1 VSEPLASHRRHPRR
15 LRPRL
20 GDTLVGVDAPGGLV
34 RLAIAGGTG
43 MTGTHISAIARE
55 RGHDVIV
62 LSRRTGVEL
71 LSGAGLAGAL
81 ASADAVIDVTN
92 VTTAKPD
99 VSVLFFAGVTK
110 SLLAAERA
118 AHVPH
123 HLVLTIVGAEAAPDG
138 YYAGKLVQERLVAA
152 GEVPWTVL
160 RTTQFHEYAAM
171 MFHRTH
177 AGAHVAPT
185 GRLQPI
191 AVREV
196 AAHLVDL
203 AEQGPRGRATDL
215 AGPREESLADMVHR
229 YAHAI
234 GHRAPV
240 PLVNTPGAIG
250 RAFRSGALLP
260 GPEVLRGV
268 QTFTE
273 WLDALPDA

>member
-1 VSEPLASHRRHPRR
+1 M
-15 LRPRL
+15 
-20 GDTLVGVDAPGGLV
+20 

-43 MTGTHISAIARE
+43 MTGAHIAAIAGE
-55 RGHDVIV
+55 RGHDILI
-62 LSRRTGVEL
+62 LSRRTGIEL

-81 ASADAVIDVTN
+81 DGVDAVIDVTN

-99 VSVLFFAGVTK
+99 VSVMFFAGATK

-118 AHVPH
+118 AGVSHHV
-123 HLVLTIVGAEAAPDG
+123 VLTIVGAEAAPDG
-138 YYAGKLVQERLVAA
+138 YYAGKLVQERLVA
-152 GEVPWTVL
+152 GGDVPSTIL

-171 MFHRTH
+171 MYHRGH
-177 AGAHVAPT
+177 AGAHIAPA
-185 GRLQPI
+185 GRVQPV

-203 AEQGPRGRATDL
+203 AEQSPAGRTTDL
-215 AGPREESLADMVHR
+215 AGPQEESLADMVHR

-234 GHRAPV
+234 GHRTPV
-240 PLVNTPGAIG
+240 PVVNTPGALG
-250 RAFRSGALLP
+250 RALRSGALLP
-260 GPEVLRGV
+260 GPEALRGT

>member
-1 VSEPLASHRRHPRR
+1 M
-15 LRPRL
+15 
-20 GDTLVGVDAPGGLV
+20 

-43 MTGTHISAIARE
+43 MTGEHVAAVARG
-55 RGHDVIV
+55 RGHDVVV

-81 ASADAVIDVTN
+81 DGVDAVIDVTN
-92 VTTAKPD
+92 VVTAKPD
-99 VSVLFFAGVTK
+99 VSVMFFAGATK
-110 SLLAAERA
+110 NLLAAERA
-118 AHVPH
+118 AGVPH

-138 YYAGKLVQERLVAA
+138 YYAGKLAQERLVA
-152 GEVPWTVL
+152 GGVVPWTIL

-177 AGAHVAPT
+177 AGAHVAPS
-185 GRLQPI
+185 GRIQPV

-196 AAHLVDL
+196 AVHLVDL
-203 AEQGPRGRATDL
+203 AERGPVGRATDL
-215 AGPREESLADMVHR
+215 GGPREESLADMVHR

-234 GHRAPV
+234 GYRAPLPV
-240 PLVNTPGAIG
+240 VNTPGTLG

-260 GPEVLRGV
+260 SADALRGA

>member
-1 VSEPLASHRRHPRR
+1 M
-15 LRPRL
+15 
-20 GDTLVGVDAPGGLV
+20 

-43 MTGTHISAIARE
+43 MTGGHIAAVARE
-55 RGHDVIV
+55 RGHDVVV

-81 ASADAVIDVTN
+81 DGADALIDVTN
-92 VTTAKPD
+92 VVTAKPD
-99 VSVLFFAGVTK
+99 VSVMFFAGATK
-110 SLLAAERA
+110 SLLAAGRVA
-118 AHVPH
+118 GVAH

-138 YYAGKLVQERLVAA
+138 YYAGKLVQERLVA
-152 GEVPWTVL
+152 GGDVPWTIL

-171 MFHRTH
+171 MYHRGH
-177 AGAHVAPT
+177 AGAHVAPA
-185 GRLQPI
+185 GRVQPV
-191 AVREV
+191 AVHEV

-203 AEQGPRGRATDL
+203 AEQGPAGRARDL
-215 AGPREESLADMVHR
+215 AGPQEESLADMVHR

-240 PLVNTPGAIG
+240 PVVNTPGALG

-260 GPEVLRGV
+260 GPEALRGT
-268 QTFTE
+268 QTFAE

>member
-1 VSEPLASHRRHPRR
+1 M
-15 LRPRL
+15 
-20 GDTLVGVDAPGGLV
+20 
-34 RLAIAGGTG
+34 RLAVAGGTG
-43 MTGTHISAIARE
+43 MTGAHLARIARE
-55 RGHDVIV
+55 RAHEVIV

-71 LSGAGLAGAL
+71 LSGAGLEGAL
-81 ASADAVIDVTN
+81 DGVDAVIDVTN
-92 VTTAKPD
+92 VTTPRPD

-118 AHVPH
+118 AGVPH

-138 YYAGKLVQERLVAA
+138 YYAGKLVQERLVAE

-160 RTTQFHEYAAM
+160 RSTQFHEYAAL

-177 AGAHVAPT
+177 AGAHVAPS
-185 GRLQPI
+185 GRVQPV

-196 AAHLVDL
+196 AEHLVDL
-203 AEQGPRGRATDL
+203 AEQGPAGRTTDL
-215 AGPREESLADMVHR
+215 GGPREEDLADMVHR

-234 GHRAPV
+234 GYRGPLPV
-240 PLVNTPGAIG
+240 VHTPGAIG

-260 GPEVLRGV
+260 GAGARLGR

-273 WLDALPDA
+273 WLAALPDA

>member
-1 VSEPLASHRRHPRR
+1 
-15 LRPRL
+15 
-20 GDTLVGVDAPGGLV
+20 V

-43 MTGTHISAIARE
+43 MTGEHVAAVGRE
-55 RGHDVIV
+55 RGHGVTV

-81 ASADAVIDVTN
+81 DGVDAVIDVTN
-92 VTTAKPD
+92 VVTAKPD
-99 VSVLFFAGVTK
+99 VSVMFFAGATK
-110 SLLAAERA
+110 NLLAAERA
-118 AHVPH
+118 AGVPH
-123 HLVLTIVGAEAAPDG
+123 HLALTIVGAEAAPDG
-138 YYAGKLVQERLVAA
+138 YYAGKLAQERLVA
-152 GEVPWTVL
+152 GGDIPWTIL

-171 MFHRTH
+171 TFHRVH
-177 AGAHVAPT
+177 AGAHVAPS
-185 GRLQPI
+185 GRVQPV

-203 AEQGPRGRATDL
+203 AEGDPAGRATDL
-215 AGPREESLADMVHR
+215 GGPREESLADMVRR

-234 GHRAPV
+234 GYRG
-240 PLVNTPGAIG
+240 PLPIVNTPGALG

-260 GPEVLRGV
+260 RAGALRGT

>member
-1 VSEPLASHRRHPRR
+1 
-15 LRPRL
+15 
-20 GDTLVGVDAPGGLV
+20 
-34 RLAIAGGTG
+34 
-43 MTGTHISAIARE
+43 MTGEHVAAIARE
-55 RGHDVIV
+55 RRHDVVV

-81 ASADAVIDVTN
+81 DGIDAVVDVTN
-92 VTTAKPD
+92 VVTSKPD
-99 VSVLFFAGVTK
+99 VSVMFFAGATK
-110 SLLAAERA
+110 NLLAAERA
-118 AHVPH
+118 AGVPH
-123 HLVLTIVGAEAAPDG
+123 HLALTIVGAEAAPDG
-138 YYAGKLVQERLVAA
+138 YYAGKLAQERLVA
-152 GEVPWTVL
+152 GGVVPWTIL

-177 AGAHVAPT
+177 AGAHVAST
-185 GRLQPI
+185 GRIQPV

-203 AEQGPRGRATDL
+203 AERGPAGRTTDL
-215 AGPREESLADMVHR
+215 GGPREESLADMVHR

-234 GHRAPV
+234 GYRAPLAV
-240 PLVNTPGAIG
+240 VNTPGTLG

-260 GPEVLRGV
+260 AADALRGR

>member
-1 VSEPLASHRRHPRR
+1 M
-15 LRPRL
+15 
-20 GDTLVGVDAPGGLV
+20 

-43 MTGTHISAIARE
+43 MTGGHIAAIARE
-55 RGHDVIV
+55 RGHEVVV

-81 ASADAVIDVTN
+81 DGADAVIDVTN
-92 VTTAKPD
+92 VVTARPD
-99 VSVLFFAGVTK
+99 VSVMFFAGATK
-110 SLLAAERA
+110 MLLAAERLA
-118 AHVPH
+118 GVPH

-138 YYAGKLVQERLVAA
+138 YYAGKLVQERLVS
-152 GEVPWTVL
+152 GGDVPWTIL

-177 AGAHVAPT
+177 AGAHVAPS
-185 GRLQPI
+185 GRIQPV
-191 AVREV
+191 AVHEV
-196 AAHLVDL
+196 AAHLLDL
-203 AEQGPRGRATDL
+203 AEQGPVGRATDL
-215 AGPREESLADMVHR
+215 GGPREESLADMVHR

-234 GHRAPV
+234 GYRAPLPV
-240 PLVNTPGAIG
+240 VNTPGTLG

-260 GPEVLRGV
+260 GPDALRGE